1 MKEKYHDATHNCY
14 AYTYGTNVN
23 FDLFG
28 NIEIM
33 PDYFKQSDEGEPSNT
48 AGKPILAQIQWHK
61 LHNVLVV
68 VTRYFGGTLLGVGGL
83 IQAYGETAKQVIEHA
98 NSSETE
104 ILKTVT
110 FSYDF
115 DFVPVVRNLLNK
127 YDAKV
132 IEEKCD
138 KEIICKISINSG
150 YWEAFKKEIYNNSK
164 WKITIA

>member
-1 MKEKYHDATHNCY
+1 
-14 AYTYGTNVN
+14 
-23 FDLFG
+23 
-28 NIEIM
+28 
-33 PDYFKQSDEGEPSNT
+33 
-48 AGKPILAQIQWHK
+48 
-61 LHNVLVV
+61 
-68 VTRYFGGTLLGVGGL
+68 L

-150 YWEAFKKEIYNNSK
+150 Y
-164 WKITIA
+164 